1 MSHYSISGIHDL
13 SSAYTANMI
22 PNVIYQV
29 SVYLHVDGLSIMIH
43 IDAAKHDLRNMTI
56 NQIADL
62 AYAEYKKKS
71 SC

>member
-1 MSHYSISGIHDL
+1 MSHYMLTGFSDL
-13 SSAYTANMI
+13 MTIYTANMI

-29 SVYLHVDGLSIMIH
+29 STFLHVDGMTVIVH
-43 IDAAKHDLRNMTI
+43 IDAAKHDLKNMTI